1 MHNILFICALS
12 AEKQALIDRLG
23 DNFEVLTISACLNL
37 TVLKYPHQQR
47 NLFITE
53 SGMGGI
59 NAGIKLAL
67 ILEQFP
73 IDQIILLGVGGALH
87 HSLNIG
93 DMIITD
99 KVIQHD
105 YFSSLASGNYLM
117 HPGELILSAPLT
129 TSPCP
134 IIQSTSSVYGTA
146 LINSAKQHPSIRV
159 IEGLIASGSEFV
171 GTEPRKNII
180 HQQAHQALLVDMEA
194 AAVAVVA
201 NQYQCP
207 FIVAKTVSDRLH
219 SDASASIDF
228 SAFLTTASKN
238 AAEIA
243 MQIIY
248 SDKNLEY

>member
-1 MHNILFICALS
+1 MHNILFICALA
-12 AEKQALIDRLG
+12 AEKQALIDSLG
-23 DNFEVLTISACLNL
+23 DNFEVLTISTRLNL
-37 TVLKYPHQQR
+37 TMLKYPHQQR

-53 SGMGGI
+53 SGMGSI

-67 ILEQFP
+67 ILEQYT

-117 HPGELILSAPLT
+117 RPGELILSASQSELH
-129 TSPCP
+129 CP
-134 IIQSTSSVYGTA
+134 IIQSTISAYGTA

-171 GTEPRKNII
+171 GTELRKNII
-180 HQQAHQALLVDMEA
+180 HKQAQQALLVDMEA

-207 FIVAKTVSDRLH
+207 FIVAKTVSDRLR
-219 SDASASIDF
+219 SDANASIDF
-228 SAFLTTASKN
+228 STFLTTASKN
-238 AAEIA
+238 AAQIA
-243 MQIIY
+243 MHIID
-248 SDKNLEY
+248 SDDKSVH

>member
-1 MHNILFICALS
+1 MHNILFICAL
-12 AEKQALIDRLG
+12 AVEKQALIDRLG
-23 DNFEVLTISACLNL
+23 DNFEVLTISAYLNFTL
-37 TVLKYPHQQR
+37 LKYPHQQR
-47 NLFITE
+47 NIFITE

-59 NAGIKLAL
+59 NASIKLAL
-67 ILEQFP
+67 ILEQLS

-105 YFSSLASGNYLM
+105 YYSSLASGNYLM
-117 HPGELILSAPLT
+117 RPGELILSEPQTAP
-129 TSPCP
+129 PCP
-134 IIQSTSSVYGTA
+134 IIQSTTSAYGTA

-171 GTEPRKNII
+171 GTEERKNTI
-180 HQQAHQALLVDMEA
+180 HQQAQQALLVDMEA

-201 NQYQCP
+201 SQYQCP
-207 FIVAKTVSDRLH
+207 FMVAKTVSDRLH
-219 SDASASIDF
+219 SDANASIDF
-228 SAFLTTASKN
+228 STFLTTASRN

-243 MQIIY
+243 MLIII
-248 SDKNLEY
+248 SDDHSEH